1 MRCFELLVTLL
12 HISSKTADD
21 IVENNDQVIL
31 TGIEAETFWVIGTHD
46 NDYNKKCWQDQ
57 VKIFLILLSLSTT
70 KKWKFV
76 DLKFTYK
83 KTVWSHL
90 LWTKI
95 AEWLRRW
102 NENPLVSARVGS
114 NPIFVVFLIG
124 SML

>member
-1 MRCFELLVTLL
+1 ML
-12 HISSKTADD
+12 
-21 IVENNDQVIL
+21 N
-31 TGIEAETFWVIGTHD
+31 
-46 NDYNKKCWQDQ
+46 
-57 VKIFLILLSLSTT
+57 LSTM
-70 KKWKFV
+70 KWKFV

-102 NENPLVSARVGS
+102 NDNPLVSARVGS

>member
-1 MRCFELLVTLL
+1 MRCFGLLVTLL

-31 TGIEAETFWVIGTHD
+31 AGLEDGTFWVIGTYG
-46 NDYNKKCWQDQ
+46 NDYNKKSWQDQ
-57 VKIFLILLSLSTT
+57 VEIFLIMLNLSTT

-90 LWTKI
+90 
-95 AEWLRRW
+95 
-102 NENPLVSARVGS
+102 
-114 NPIFVVFLIG
+114 
-124 SML
+124 

>member
-1 MRCFELLVTLL
+1 MRCFGLLVTLL
-12 HISSKTADD
+12 HIFSKTADD

-31 TGIEAETFWVIGTHD
+31 AGLEAETFWVIGTHD
-46 NDYNKKCWQDQ
+46 IDYNKKSWREQL
-57 VKIFLILLSLSTT
+57 KIFLIMLNWSFP

-102 NENPLVSARVGS
+102 TGNPLVSACVGS

-124 SML
+124 FML